1 LRPFLVARVPCIAA
15 RGLIY
20 CPEAFTEMRRMDFWH
35 GFAVL
40 TVVHLLAAASPGP
53 DFAYVTRQSLVL
65 GRRAG
70 LLASLGIALGLAI
83 HIAYSAAGLAAV
95 IAHSAHW
102 MTAIKLLGAGYLLY
116 LGVRGLAARAPPRPS
131 GDDAAAN
138 GAATTLPAPG
148 RALREVFGG
157 FLSNA
162 FNPKAPIYFLAL
174 FTVVLSPDLPAP
186 TLVAYG
192 IWIMVL
198 QWLWFSLV
206 ATVFAH
212 RHVRDRLLRVRHW
225 IDRAFGAAMVA
236 LGIRVLATAR
246 E

>member
-1 LRPFLVARVPCIAA
+1 
-15 RGLIY
+15 
-20 CPEAFTEMRRMDFWH
+20 MDFWH
-35 GFAVL
+35 GFTVI

-53 DFAYVTRQSLVL
+53 DFAFVTRQSLVH

-95 IAHSAHW
+95 IAHSARW
-102 MTAIKLLGAGYLLY
+102 MTAIKLLGGAYLLY
-116 LGVRGLAARAPPRPS
+116 LGVQGLRAQRVDAPPP
-131 GDDAAAN
+131 GNPEVPFADAS
-138 GAATTLPAPG
+138 
-148 RALREVFGG
+148 ALRQVAGG
-157 FLSNA
+157 FLCNA

-206 ATVFAH
+206 SLVFAH
-212 RHVRDRLLRVRHW
+212 PRVRDRLLRARHW
-225 IDRAFGAAMVA
+225 IDRAFGATMLAV
-236 LGIRVLATAR
+236 GIRVLATAR

>member
-1 LRPFLVARVPCIAA
+1 
-15 RGLIY
+15 
-20 CPEAFTEMRRMDFWH
+20 MDFWH

-53 DFAYVTRQSLVL
+53 DFAYVTRQSLVH

-95 IAHSAHW
+95 IAHTAHW
-102 MTAIKLLGAGYLLY
+102 MTAIKLLGGGYLLY
-116 LGVRGLAARAPPRPS
+116 LGWRGLRSGAGASVPGAAPRP
-131 GDDAAAN
+131 
-138 GAATTLPAPG
+138 LPASAWRQVG
-148 RALREVFGG
+148 GG
-157 FLSNA
+157 FLCNA

-174 FTVVLSPDLPAP
+174 FTVVLSPGLPVP
-186 TLVAYG
+186 TLIAYG
-192 IWIMVL
+192 AWIMVL

-206 ATVFAH
+206 ALVFAH
-212 RHVRDRLLRVRHW
+212 PQVRDRLLAVRHW
-225 IDRAFGAAMVA
+225 IDRAFGAAMFA

-246 E
+246 N